1 MTTLDDVMVVDAVSH
16 AYNLLPSNYVV
27 DRFAEKV
34 VEHSYATERSMPE
47 PYQRTKESFVS
58 NWTVDDTAG
67 VSFGESQVDF
77 SVFHP
82 QPVTIFKDGLTA
94 TPKAER
100 FVETYPNRSA
110 ALASIDPL
118 GMENPKEELTRQ
130 VTEFDPHGVKVYPSY
145 WDDGKFRHFEMDD
158 PEEAFPLWQHAVD
171 LGLDVVAVH
180 KALPLG
186 GVPMKT
192 QKVGDI
198 DEAATSFPELT
209 FEIVHGG
216 LVFAEETGWQL
227 ARHPNVYVNLE
238 KTLIEAVLSPDG
250 FVDTMEEL
258 LWVGGKAAVDK
269 ILWGSGA
276 PHLHPQ
282 LMLEA
287 FWEFDFPEMNSLGGT
302 YTITEEDKRKIVGE
316 NLVEAHDLDL
326 TDVRRNRLNDKYSQ
340 RDHLAEP
347 YSLTEFEV
355 MSS

>member
-1 MTTLDDVMVVDAVSH
+1 MTTLDEVFVADAVSH
-16 AYNLLPSNYVV
+16 AYNLLPSNYAV

-34 VEHSYATERSMPE
+34 VEHSFALEQSMPE
-47 PYQRTKESFVS
+47 PYRRTRETFVS
-58 NWTVDDTAG
+58 NWSVDDTAN
-67 VSFGESQVDF
+67 VTFGESQVDF

-94 TPKAER
+94 TPKAKR
-100 FVETYPNRSA
+100 FVDKYPDRSA

-118 GMENPKEELTRQ
+118 GMERPLAELTRQ
-130 VTEFDPHGVKVYPSY
+130 VNEFDPHGVKVYPSY
-145 WDDGKFRHFEMDD
+145 WDGGKFRHFEMDD
-158 PEEAFPLWQHAVD
+158 PEQAFPLWQHAVD

-192 QKVGDI
+192 QEVGDV
-198 DEAATSFPELT
+198 DEAAISFPELT

-238 KTLIEAVLSPDG
+238 KTLIEAVFSPEG
-250 FVDTMEEL
+250 FVETMEEL

-282 LMLEA
+282 LMLET
-287 FWEFDFPEMNSLGGT
+287 FWEFEFPEMQSLGGP
-302 YTITEEDKRKIVGE
+302 YTITTEDKRKMVGA
-316 NLVEAHDLDL
+316 NLAEAHSLDPEEL
-326 TDVRRNRLNDKYSQ
+326 RRGLPDDEYS
-340 RDHLAEP
+340 RREHPAEP

-355 MSS
+355 VSS